1 MTGKSL
7 GAKAAAHHIGV
18 SRRTFY
24 NMLKTDR
31 FPVEP
36 IPGTKPRRWY
46 VESLDAWLRG
56 ESA

>member
-1 MTGKSL
+1 MTGKTL
-7 GAKAAAHHIGV
+7 GAKAAAQRIGV

-31 FPVEP
+31 FPVAP

-46 VESLDAWLRG
+46 VEALDAWVEGRIV
-56 ESA
+56 